1 MSNESDKITIAPAD
15 MPIGVNVW
23 VSGQNLEHCLEMA
36 FKMWVKERPREVVLF
51 RNHMIE
57 KKDSLSRKDGM
68 SDMGT
73 WKEYLEIPQSLALKV
88 QQMTHK
94 EWTQDRKITEMI
106 KKVMPNYLCYEKNES
121 TVLGGV

>member
-1 MSNESDKITIAPAD
+1 
-15 MPIGVNVW
+15 
-23 VSGQNLEHCLEMA
+23 
-36 FKMWVKERPREVVLF
+36 MWVKERPREVVLF

-57 KKDSLSRKDGM
+57 KRDSLSRKDGM

-94 EWTQDRKITEMI
+94 EWTQDKKITEAI
-106 KKVMPNYLCYEKNES
+106 KRIMPDYLCYEQNES
-121 TVLGGV
+121 TVLGGYE